1 MNRINCKLPYEVPAA
16 EHFKCSD
23 APLDI
28 CIQFS
33 GDADFADFEEG
44 EAL

>member
-1 MNRINCKLPYEVPAA
+1 MNRIDFKLPYEAPAA
-16 EHFKCSD
+16 ELFKFSS
-23 APLDI
+23 APLNI

-33 GDADFADFEEG
+33 GDADFEDFEEG